1 MLGWFKKLKA
11 SESSQLAASSS
22 PVKASTTVKK
32 ITEKEAEFLFDIYFK
47 GNVAASAF
55 YANCAG
61 VKVVT
66 NIDPM
71 LLSKNI
77 LYEEPHTFSSE
88 NIRYAV
94 DHRLEECVASL
105 KSEIWELSL
114 KIISTEE
121 YAQRQFQKMG
131 MNKSLLKDPSVL
143 TAGLNRSHYKKI
155 NDLREKLLS
164 LPLCSSNRD
173 YFEDFDIDQV
183 MLSVCLRKRND
194 DFKRITDAIDDKID
208 VLRPIFSRL
217 RNSAPNKYGDFD
229 VSPQFDEV
237 IEFIRYT
244 FDENDFEFYY
254 SVKPLAKILKYIYS
268 NIDRTFS
275 DKIPLDGID
284 FEHWCAEK
292 IRQQGWETSVSKASG
307 DQGVD
312 VLARRDGIL
321 VAIQCKR
328 YANPIGNKAVQEIFT
343 GAQNEDAGHSC
354 VIGTGGF
361 TPSAVRIAS
370 KTGVHLLDATNIS
383 LFSNLFGFESLEK
396 AEVGEELNQNEHD
409 ENSKIVLVL
418 KGQGGGFIGTLLR
431 SIVKS
436 SQLKEHDALND
447 ASEAVVNSLDIKTGC
462 GTLVIDRNSATA
474 LLIFAA
480 HGLNAPIHLSVENI
494 EIMKESPY
502 YDHDLID
509 LLEGEHIAIESILA
523 DGVAIEAKEFILDC
537 AKKLGGFLEIQILEA
552 TNENFDNGE

>member
-1 MLGWFKKLKA
+1 MLGWFKKLKD
-11 SESSQLAASSS
+11 SENSSLAASSS
-22 PVKASTTVKK
+22 PVKASTTIKK
-32 ITEKEAEFLFDIYFK
+32 ITEEEAEFLFDVYFK
-47 GNVAASAF
+47 GNVFASAF

-61 VKVVT
+61 VKVLT
-66 NIDPM
+66 NIDPL
-71 LLSKNI
+71 LLSEKI
-77 LYEEPHTFSSE
+77 LHEEPHTFLPDS
-88 NIRYAV
+88 IRYAAN
-94 DHRLEECVASL
+94 HRLEECVTSL
-105 KSEIWELSL
+105 RSEIWELSFQ
-114 KIISTEE
+114 IISTEE

-131 MNKSLLKDPSVL
+131 MNKSLLKDPSAI

-164 LPLCSSNRD
+164 LPLCSSNRE
-173 YFEDFDIDQV
+173 YFEDFDIDKL
-183 MLSVCLRKRND
+183 MLSICLRKRSD

-208 VLRPIFSRL
+208 ILRPIFSRL
-217 RNSAPNKYGDFD
+217 RNSATNKYGDYN
-229 VSPQFDEV
+229 VAPQFDEL
-237 IEFIRYT
+237 IEFMSYT

-268 NIDRTFS
+268 VIDITFS
-275 DKIPLDGID
+275 DNIPMDGID

-396 AEVGEELNQNEHD
+396 VEVGEELNHNEYD
-409 ENSKIVLVL
+409 ENSKIALVFNS
-418 KGQGGGFIGTLLR
+418 QGGGLIGTLLR

-436 SQLKEHDALND
+436 SKLKDHSSLNEASDA
-447 ASEAVVNSLDIKTGC
+447 VFNSLDLKTGY
-462 GTLVIDRNSATA
+462 GTIVIDRDSAAT
-474 LLIFAA
+474 LLILAA
-480 HGLNAPIHLSVENI
+480 HSLKALIHLSDESRKI
-494 EIMKESPY
+494 LKESSY
-502 YDHDLID
+502 YDHDLIES
-509 LLEGEHIAIESILA
+509 LEGEHVVLKNILA
-523 DGVAIEAKEFILDC
+523 DGVESDAINFFFDYAEKI
-537 AKKLGGFLEIQILEA
+537 GGLLQIEIVNA
-552 TNENFDNGE
+552 VNEN